1 MERARPHRNNGR
13 PTLVKAR
20 RLPPEVK
27 LTEGISMIIIAL
39 SVALVLDASPN
50 AETAAKLVRRE
61 IAAQDIQAASL
72 VSVAVT
78 LECTARASGKVVNCR
93 VLGETHPGLGF
104 SEAALALMK
113 DATVKPGSADF
124 QFARTIQFTP

>member
-1 MERARPHRNNGR
+1 MTTSPDRDIGR
-13 PTLVKAR
+13 PALVKER
-20 RLPPEVK
+20 RLPTEVK

-39 SVALVLDASPN
+39 SVALLLDVSPK
-50 AETAAKLVRRE
+50 AETGAKLVSRE
-61 IAAQDIQAASL
+61 VASKDIQAASL

-104 SEAALALMK
+104 GEAALALMQ
-113 DATVKPGSADF
+113 DATVEPGAEDV